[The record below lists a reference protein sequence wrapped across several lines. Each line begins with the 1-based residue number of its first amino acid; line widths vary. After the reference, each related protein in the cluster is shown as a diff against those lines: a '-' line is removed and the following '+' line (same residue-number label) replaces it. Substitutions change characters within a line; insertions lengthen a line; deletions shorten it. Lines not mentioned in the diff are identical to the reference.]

1 MRTTAK
7 IAIFLAALPLAAE
20 FRSVEVGVDGL
31 DCASC
36 AGSVE
41 RALRRIRGV
50 ESASFRLADS
60 TAVLTLKPGNTIA
73 LDQVRDALKGLGYT
87 PTDAKVSA
95 RGVLEDAG
103 FKVRGPDRVYKL
115 EGGPAPVRG
124 KEVTIEGT
132 VPAPTDRSAPEVLR
146 VSKVLEE

>member
-1 MRTTAK
+1 MRGTAY
-7 IAIFLAALPLAAE
+7 IALFLAALPLAAE
-20 FRSVEVGVDGL
+20 FRSVEMGVGGL

-60 TAVLTLKPGNTIA
+60 TAVLALKAGNTVA

-87 PTDAKVSA
+87 PKDAKVSA
-95 RGVLEDAG
+95 RGVMEDAG
-103 FKVRGPDRVYKL
+103 FKVTGPDRVYKL
-115 EGGPAPVRG
+115 DGGTAPARG

-132 VPAPTDRSAPEVLR
+132 VPAPADRSALEVLR
-146 VSKVLEE
+146 VSRILEE